1 MMIFNVMELPVYLM
15 TIDEVDE
22 GVSYVALVESPAIE
36 QPFQAFS
43 KEKMRFTETG
53 EKRVLTGPLMLA
65 DTPIIRRDKTRGEY
79 FVIFQ
84 KETIRKMVQKYFKQ
98 GNQHNVNAE
107 HSTELDGVYM
117 FESYLIDRDRGI
129 NPPNG
134 YEDAKDGSWFGSF
147 KVENDKVWE
156 ERDQFTGFSIEGYF
170 GMQPTDSEIEVAM
183 AEFAEAFESFLHT
196 IKPNDI

>member
-1 MMIFNVMELPVYLM
+1 MIFYAMELPVYLM

-36 QPFQAFS
+36 RPFQAFS

-107 HSTELDGVYM
+107 HSTAIDGVYM

-183 AEFAEAFESFLHT
+183 AEFAQAFESFLHT

>member
-1 MMIFNVMELPVYLM
+1 MIFKAMELPVYLM

-36 QPFQAFS
+36 RPFQAFS

-84 KETIRKMVQKYFKQ
+84 KDTIRKMVQKYFKQ

-117 FESYLIDRDRGI
+117 FESYLIDRERGI

-156 ERDQFTGFSIEGYF
+156 DRDQFTGFSIEGYF

-183 AEFAEAFESFLHT
+183 AEFAQAFESFLHT

>member
-1 MMIFNVMELPVYLM
+1 
-15 TIDEVDE
+15 
-22 GVSYVALVESPAIE
+22 
-36 QPFQAFS
+36 
-43 KEKMRFTETG
+43 MRFTETG

-107 HSTELDGVYM
+107 HSTAIDGVYM
-117 FESYLIDRDRGI
+117 FESYLIDRERGI

-156 ERDQFTGFSIEGYF
+156 DRDQFTGFSIEGYF
-170 GMQPTDSEIEVAM
+170 GMQPTDTEIEVAM
-183 AEFAEAFESFLHT
+183 AGFAQAFESFLHT

>member
-1 MMIFNVMELPVYLM
+1 MIFDAMELPVYLM

-36 QPFQAFS
+36 RPFQAFS

-84 KETIRKMVQKYFKQ
+84 RDTIRKMVQKYFKQ

-129 NPPNG
+129 NPPKG

>member
-1 MMIFNVMELPVYLM
+1 MIFKTMELPAYLM

-36 QPFQAFS
+36 RPFQAFS

-107 HSTELDGVYM
+107 HSTAIDGVYM
-117 FESYLIDRDRGI
+117 FESYLIDRERGI
-129 NPPNG
+129 NPPKG

-170 GMQPTDSEIEVAM
+170 GMQPTDTEIEVAM
-183 AEFAEAFESFLHT
+183 AEFAQAFESFLHT
-196 IKPNDI
+196 IKTNDI

>member
-1 MMIFNVMELPVYLM
+1 MIFNAMELPVYLM

-36 QPFQAFS
+36 RPFQAFS

-84 KETIRKMVQKYFKQ
+84 RETIRKMVQKYFKQ

-129 NPPNG
+129 NPPKG
-134 YEDAKDGSWFGSF
+134 YEDAKNGSWFGSF
-147 KVENDKVWE
+147 KVDNDKVWE
-156 ERDQFTGFSIEGYF
+156 DREQFTGFSIEGYF
-170 GMQPTDSEIEVAM
+170 GMQPTDTEIEVAM
-183 AEFAEAFESFLHT
+183 AEFAQAFESFLHT
-196 IKPNDI
+196 IKTNDI

>member
-1 MMIFNVMELPVYLM
+1 MIFKDMELPVYLM

-36 QPFQAFS
+36 LPYQAFS

-107 HSTELDGVYM
+107 HSTAIDGVYM
-117 FESYLIDRDRGI
+117 FESYLIDRERGI

-170 GMQPTDSEIEVAM
+170 GMQPTDTEIEVAM

-196 IKPNDI
+196 IKTNDI

>member
-1 MMIFNVMELPVYLM
+1 MIFNAMELPVYLM

-36 QPFQAFS
+36 RPFQAFS

-84 KETIRKMVQKYFKQ
+84 RETIRKMVQKYFKQ

-156 ERDQFTGFSIEGYF
+156 DREQFTGFSIEGYF
-170 GMQPTDSEIEVAM
+170 GMQPTDTEIEVAM
-183 AEFAEAFESFLHT
+183 AEFAQAFESFLHT
-196 IKPNDI
+196 IKTNDI

>member
-1 MMIFNVMELPVYLM
+1 MIFKAMELPVYLM

-36 QPFQAFS
+36 RPFQAFS

-84 KETIRKMVQKYFKQ
+84 RETIRKMVQKYFKQ

-107 HSTELDGVYM
+107 HSTAIDGVYM
-117 FESYLIDRDRGI
+117 FESWMIDRERGI

-156 ERDQFTGFSIEGYF
+156 DREQFTGFSIEGYF

-196 IKPNDI
+196 IKSNDI

>member
-1 MMIFNVMELPVYLM
+1 MIFKAMELPVYLM

-36 QPFQAFS
+36 RPFQAFS

-84 KETIRKMVQKYFKQ
+84 RETIRKMVQKYFKQ

-107 HSTELDGVYM
+107 HSTAIDGVYM
-117 FESYLIDRDRGI
+117 FESWMIDRDRGI

-156 ERDQFTGFSIEGYF
+156 DREQFTGFSIEGYF
-170 GMQPTDSEIEVAM
+170 GMQPTDTEIEVAM
-183 AEFAEAFESFLHT
+183 AEFAQAFESFFAYYQ
-196 IKPNDI
+196 NQ

>member
-1 MMIFNVMELPVYLM
+1 MELPVYLM

-36 QPFQAFS
+36 RPFQAFS

-84 KETIRKMVQKYFKQ
+84 RETIRKMVQKYFKQ

-129 NPPNG
+129 NPPKG
-134 YEDAKDGSWFGSF
+134 YEDAKNGSWFGSF
-147 KVENDKVWE
+147 KVDNDKVWE
-156 ERDQFTGFSIEGYF
+156 DREQFTGFSIEGYF
-170 GMQPTDSEIEVAM
+170 GMQPTDTEIEVAM
-183 AEFAEAFESFLHT
+183 AEFAQAFESFLHT
-196 IKPNDI
+196 IKTNDI

>member
-1 MMIFNVMELPVYLM
+1 MIFNAMELPVYLM

-36 QPFQAFS
+36 RPFQAFS

-84 KETIRKMVQKYFKQ
+84 RDTIRKMVQKYFKQ

-170 GMQPTDSEIEVAM
+170 GMQPTDTEIEVAM

>member
-1 MMIFNVMELPVYLM
+1 MIFKAMELPVYLM

-36 QPFQAFS
+36 RPFQAFS

-117 FESYLIDRDRGI
+117 FESYLIDRERGI

-183 AEFAEAFESFLHT
+183 AEFAQAFESFLHT

>member
-1 MMIFNVMELPVYLM
+1 MIFNAMELPVYLM

-36 QPFQAFS
+36 RPFQAFS

-84 KETIRKMVQKYFKQ
+84 RETIRKMVQKYFKQ

-156 ERDQFTGFSIEGYF
+156 DREQFTGFSIEGYF

>member
-1 MMIFNVMELPVYLM
+1 MELPVYLM

-36 QPFQAFS
+36 RPFQAFS

-79 FVIFQ
+79 YVIFQ

-117 FESYLIDRDRGI
+117 FESYLIDRERGI

-156 ERDQFTGFSIEGYF
+156 DRDQFTGFSIEGYF